1 MMVGLARVTDA
12 EHIDGRVLRIEFT
25 DGLVREL
32 DFTGVLAGYLA
43 SIDDDAVFSSVAVDS
58 MTGTICWPTGI
69 DLDPDVLR
77 GETPASSAGHAR
89 LVREYRLQSAG

>member
-1 MMVGLARVTDA
+1 MAGLARVTDV

-25 DGLVREL
+25 DGLVREI
-32 DFTGVLAGYLA
+32 DFAGVLPGILA
-43 SIDDDAVFSSVAVDS
+43 SIDDDAVFSLVAVDPVA
-58 MTGTICWPTGI
+58 GTICWPNGI

-77 GETPASSAGHAR
+77 GESPASSAGRGR

>member
-1 MMVGLARVTDA
+1 MAGLARVTDV
-12 EHIDGRVLRIEFT
+12 EYIHGRVLRIEFT

-32 DFTGVLAGYLA
+32 DFAGVLSGVLAT
-43 SIDDDAVFSSVAVDS
+43 IDDDAVFSSVSVDPVA
-58 MTGTICWPTGI
+58 GTISWPNGI

-77 GETPASSAGHAR
+77 GEFPASPAGQGR

>member
-1 MMVGLARVTDA
+1 MAGLARVTDV

-32 DFTGVLAGYLA
+32 DFTGVLSGILA

-58 MTGTICWPTGI
+58 MAGTICWPNGI

-77 GETPASSAGHAR
+77 GKTPASSAGQAR